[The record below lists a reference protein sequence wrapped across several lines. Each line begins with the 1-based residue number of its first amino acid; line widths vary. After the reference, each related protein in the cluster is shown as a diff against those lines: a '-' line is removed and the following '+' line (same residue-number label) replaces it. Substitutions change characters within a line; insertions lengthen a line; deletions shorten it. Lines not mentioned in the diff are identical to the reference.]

1 MNLDQTVDNE
11 KMTQAYNAYLSNTPG
26 SKQALTELLNQNRDG
41 KPTNNDDNKN
51 LNESNNKVAVEA
63 N

>member
-11 KMTQAYNAYLSNTPG
+11 KMTQAYNAYLTNTPG
-26 SKQALTELLNQNRDG
+26 SKQALTELLNQNRD
-41 KPTNNDDNKN
+41 KPANNDDSKN